1 MMKVETCQLVAGN
14 GRPIRKATKVVFP
27 DGVEVR
33 FMEKMSKRRAIE
45 QAAEQRKRHPEYFA
59 K

>member
-1 MMKVETCQLVAGN
+1 MKVETYQLVAGN
-14 GRPIRKATKVVFP
+14 GRPVRKATKVVFP

-33 FMEKMSKRRAIE
+33 FMEKLSKRRAIE
-45 QAAEQRKRHPEYFA
+45 QATEQRERHPEYFT